1 MQSHFH
7 LSHDLVLLF
16 DKWRGKTLADH
27 LFFAATVFAVAVVYQ
42 FLRAYLKYQRC
53 LQARKSGRYNLTAL
67 AASLLYQINF
77 IVGYGLMLIA
87 MIQSVILFTAI
98 SLGAGVGY
106 FIAQPAY
113 GLISDHA
120 GNDIYYVKQT
130 EAEKLDELE
139 TERLD
144 TSLCPPH
151 QFTYV

>member
-1 MQSHFH
+1 MIYCLLRILLLLIDYIYRDWLIAWLIDWLIDIDIYLHF
-7 LSHDLVLLF
+7 
-16 DKWRGKTLADH
+16 
-27 LFFAATVFAVAVVYQ
+27 
-42 FLRAYLKYQRC
+42 
-53 LQARKSGRYNLTAL
+53 RYNLTAL

-130 EAEKLDELE
+130 EVEKLDELE

>member
-1 MQSHFH
+1 MIDIDIYLHF
-7 LSHDLVLLF
+7 
-16 DKWRGKTLADH
+16 
-27 LFFAATVFAVAVVYQ
+27 
-42 FLRAYLKYQRC
+42 
-53 LQARKSGRYNLTAL
+53 RYNLTAL

-144 TSLCPPH
+144 TSLCPPR